1 MRTENVSIKSDGKYA
16 GSANIT
22 YPDRVVFVF
31 NPLYVNFARTGESNT
46 IPFPTSLKFSVKGTT
61 LSGEKEYEMDC
72 KLYNGGTRIYMSRL
86 LELFFDDVRWKRSL
100 DLTVTIKAYNE
111 VVWSQSFIAIWGN
124 ISVGERFS
132 YYGAFNY
139 DRKKPYLERR
149 RIWFKNFPFTV
160 SMFAHTGASE
170 DKAIQARYD
179 GMPYDENQ
187 FVHYPLIFSIFD
199 SVEDEECGTINDFT
213 EGVNLEGAAFVRSE
227 NKFYGCSDENNV
239 YEDWTANPPYVYGP
253 EAYNKNGVARTDMVW
268 ATMTGRLVRYDSEL
282 QDLVEIPYGRSYEVG
297 IFEVCPSITF
307 PNAVK
312 SVTYKQKGV
321 STNDKTSV
329 FDTTFDYTFF
339 VSGEYST
346 ITKLIIDNRT
356 NGHYLR
362 WIDRCGMY
370 QYYLFDKGKKT
381 VKNKLG
387 SNTVIE
393 DYSVGGL
400 YFANHER
407 TTHIEATTTVKCCA
421 PLLEEDIFDYVSSII
436 ASPIIDLYVGKTKA
450 GTEIWVPVNIVASS
464 IDYDNKQ
471 CLHDL
476 EISFTLPPTN
486 AQSL

>member
-1 MRTENVSIKSDGKYA
+1 
-16 GSANIT
+16 
-22 YPDRVVFVF
+22 
-31 NPLYVNFARTGESNT
+31 
-46 IPFPTSLKFSVKGTT
+46 
-61 LSGEKEYEMDC
+61 
-72 KLYNGGTRIYMSRL
+72 MS
-86 LELFFDDVRWKRSL
+86 
-100 DLTVTIKAYNE
+100 
-111 VVWSQSFIAIWGN
+111 
-124 ISVGERFS
+124 
-132 YYGAFNY
+132 
-139 DRKKPYLERR
+139 
-149 RIWFKNFPFTV
+149 
-160 SMFAHTGASE
+160 
-170 DKAIQARYD
+170 
-179 GMPYDENQ
+179 
-187 FVHYPLIFSIFD
+187 
-199 SVEDEECGTINDFT
+199 
-213 EGVNLEGAAFVRSE
+213 
-227 NKFYGCSDENNV
+227 
-239 YEDWTANPPYVYGP
+239 
-253 EAYNKNGVARTDMVW
+253 
-268 ATMTGRLVRYDSEL
+268 GRLVRYDSEL

-297 IFEVCPSITF
+297 IFEVCPAITF

-450 GTEIWVPVNIVASS
+450 GTELWVPVNIVASS

>member
-1 MRTENVSIKSDGKYA
+1 
-16 GSANIT
+16 
-22 YPDRVVFVF
+22 
-31 NPLYVNFARTGESNT
+31 
-46 IPFPTSLKFSVKGTT
+46 
-61 LSGEKEYEMDC
+61 MDC

-160 SMFAHTGASE
+160 SMFAHTGA
-170 DKAIQARYD
+170 
-179 GMPYDENQ
+179 
-187 FVHYPLIFSIFD
+187 
-199 SVEDEECGTINDFT
+199 
-213 EGVNLEGAAFVRSE
+213 SE